1 MTTPGDLTYPSI
13 FKETEGVNLIDS
25 YSLDGFRLSTDT
37 KVLGPCII
45 FPNAVLKW
53 VVSGP
58 GDLTGPVNIS
68 VPCRSP

>member
-1 MTTPGDLTYPSI
+1 
-13 FKETEGVNLIDS
+13 VNLIDS

-45 FPNAVLKW
+45 LPNAVLKW

-58 GDLTGPVNIS
+58 EDLTGQTIS
-68 VPCRSP
+68 AASDATQRNANCTTSECLL